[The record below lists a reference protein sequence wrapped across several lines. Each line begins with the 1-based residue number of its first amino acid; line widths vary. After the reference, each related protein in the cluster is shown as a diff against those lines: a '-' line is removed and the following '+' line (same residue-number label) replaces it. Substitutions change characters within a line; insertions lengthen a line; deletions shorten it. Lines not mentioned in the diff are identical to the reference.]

1 METEKISGKPSHEP
15 RFRLLIN
22 KLAHRLAK
30 LRANKNDSM
39 EKVARACGIT
49 RGTVFKTENPGENED
64 LSMATVWSIAHH
76 HGMTVDELL
85 RGLDGKGASSLD
97 DLMPGSPHLEKID
110 ELALSLVPEASLLQ
124 FRADLAE
131 AACLAAQNEE
141 QLELLSKHSSRLRL
155 KRYQLLIRQREHQ
168 KDEKRIGAA
177 ASADSRVVS

>member
-1 METEKISGKPSHEP
+1 MEKINGKPAHEP

-22 KLAHRLAK
+22 KLAHRFAK
-30 LRANKNDSM
+30 LRANRNDSM

-49 RGTVFKTENPGENED
+49 RGTIFKTENPGENED
-64 LSMATVWSIAHH
+64 LSLATVWSIAHY
-76 HGMTVDELL
+76 HGMSVDELL
-85 RGLDGKGASSLD
+85 RNLDGKAASSID

-155 KRYQLLIRQREHQ
+155 RRYQLLIRQRETIREGGATALPA
-168 KDEKRIGAA
+168 EKE
-177 ASADSRVVS
+177 SRVVS